1 MTCMTRRSVLTTAAS
16 ATAGALIG
24 APVSPASAA
33 APPAGKQAP
42 GFYRYKIGDFEVTVV
57 TDGANT
63 LPLPES
69 FVVNA
74 KKEEVSAALAAAY
87 LDKNKLTIPYT
98 PIVVNTG
105 EKLVLIDT
113 GQGERPSSAR
123 RARPGSSSV
132 TSPPAAWT
140 AAPSIWW

>member
-1 MTCMTRRSVLTTAAS
+1 MSEISRRTVLSGATALTAACLGAGVS
-16 ATAGALIG
+16 DTAQG
-24 APVSPASAA
+24 A
-33 APPAGKQAP
+33 APATGKQAP

-105 EKLVLIDT
+105 E
-113 GQGERPSSAR
+113 
-123 RARPGSSSV
+123 GSC
-132 TSPPAAWT
+132 
-140 AAPSIWW
+140 

>member
-1 MTCMTRRSVLTTAAS
+1 MSEISRRTVLSGATALTAACLGAGVS
-16 ATAGALIG
+16 DTAQG
-24 APVSPASAA
+24 A
-33 APPAGKQAP
+33 APATGKQAP

-87 LDKNKLTIPYT
+87 LDKDKLTIPYT